1 MCRFFHAFKTNPHLF
16 PGVGWVEVY
25 FDWCISFP
33 DIHSNRS
40 WEYCASVYGSM
51 KRKSWSILLG
61 IERQVVQVR
70 NEGLCYSD
78 RVHSDGAW

>member
-1 MCRFFHAFKTNPHLF
+1 
-16 PGVGWVEVY
+16 
-25 FDWCISFP
+25 
-33 DIHSNRS
+33 
-40 WEYCASVYGSM
+40 M
-51 KRKSWSILLG
+51 KRKSLSILLG